1 MKLKVSLLNDQLN
14 AGGAER
20 VLVTIAN
27 LLHEKGIDVRV
38 ILFLDK
44 SALDEQ
50 LHKDIPVFY
59 LKRKGRFDLKAMKLL
74 KKYCNQTDIVHVH
87 SRYNLRYFMV
97 AKFVTGIFKPKIV
110 FHEHVPVL
118 KIDAFTK
125 LLFHKIDAYIA
136 VLESMS
142 DWAKERKIA
151 THKVYYLPNIVTAP
165 SQPIQHSYSIN
176 KRIIMVGNIWKFKNQ
191 VFAIE
196 LMKGLS
202 HNYTLDIYGMIND
215 KQYHETL
222 KTLIAGHNL
231 NQRVRIIEGVSNI
244 FPVLG
249 NYDFAIH
256 TSTHE
261 TGPLVLLEYMHAQL
275 PFLTFRTGD
284 VTSQISSEL
293 PEFIMDTFSI
303 NDWVG
308 RIETVMANEDKLTL
322 AKKTMTCIV
331 DRKYS
336 KESYSNKLLT
346 IYSDVLKTNREN
358 VLYK

>member
-1 MKLKVSLLNDQLN
+1 MKLKVALLNDQLN

-27 LLHEKGIDVRV
+27 LLYEKGVDVRV

-44 SALDEQ
+44 SSLDEQ
-50 LHKDIPVFY
+50 LHKDVPVFY

-74 KKYCNQTDIVHVH
+74 KKHCGETDIVHVH

-118 KIDAFTK
+118 KLDAFTK
-125 LLFHKIDAYIA
+125 LLFAQIDAYVA
-136 VLESMS
+136 VLKSMS
-142 DWAKERKIA
+142 EWAKKQKVA
-151 THKVYYLPNIVTAP
+151 ASKVYYLPNIVTA
-165 SQPIQHSYSIN
+165 SSRPIRHTYCAN

-196 LMKGLS
+196 LMKALS
-202 HNYTLDIYGMIND
+202 QNYTLDIYGMVND
-215 KQYHETL
+215 EQYYEII
-222 KTLIAGHNL
+222 KTLITNYNL
-231 NQRVRIIEGVSNI
+231 TPRVRLIHGVSDI
-244 FPVLG
+244 FPLIG

-275 PFLTFRTGD
+275 PFLTYRTGD
-284 VTSQISSEL
+284 VVSQISAEL
-293 PEFIMDTFSI
+293 PEFVMDTFSI
-303 NDWVG
+303 NDWVA
-308 RIETVMANEDKLTL
+308 RIETVMANEGKLTI
-322 AKKTMTCIV
+322 AKKTMQSII
-331 DRKYS
+331 DKKYS
-336 KESYSNKLLT
+336 KENYSNKLLN
-346 IYSDVLKTNREN
+346 IYSEVLKN
-358 VLYK
+358 